1 MVIRKATNRV
11 FGQLLPVFLLVNRKC
26 RDNGRLLVPKKLSDR
41 ESNTVLQEI
50 RRLFRVQS
58 LIIV

>member
-1 MVIRKATNRV
+1 MVIRKANNRV
-11 FGQLLPVFLLVNRKC
+11 SGQPLPAFLLVNRKF
-26 RDNGRLLVPKKLSDR
+26 RDYGRLLVLKKLSDR